1 MVLECLL
8 AEDVF
13 ASPETLPAGLTY
25 VRAAGGSALFGGE
38 SFLAEGYADLS
49 EYNYRQPLLFY
60 INIADGKVA
69 QIIPLRQ
76 STMGYTAEIS
86 LFEGKTES
94 EIEEISDLSADSETS
109 ATRTNTALKEMI
121 LECFGVAGGDAE

>member
-1 MVLECLL
+1 M
-8 AEDVF
+8 
-13 ASPETLPAGLTY
+13 
-25 VRAAGGSALFGGE
+25 
-38 SFLAEGYADLS
+38 
-49 EYNYRQPLLFY
+49 
-60 INIADGKVA
+60 A

-76 STMGYTAEIS
+76 STRGYTAEIS

-94 EIEEISDLSADSETS
+94 EIEEVFDLSADSETS